1 MANYQMLGNQLST
14 AERGQ
19 SPIGKS
25 PQTPKKIGTVSK
37 IEYLPISAVETHMVI
52 RQENIL
58 IPTEA
63 MKTTRHL

>member
-25 PQTPKKIGTVSK
+25 PQISKKIGTVSK
-37 IEYLPISAVETHMVI
+37 MENLPISAVETHMVI
-52 RQENIL
+52 RQEKIL

-63 MKTTRHL
+63 MNTTRHI